1 MATSSINRFTDP
13 LYTRAEAA
21 RFLGVKHTTLSRWAR
36 DIPFVTAMEGDPN
49 RASIPF
55 IGLAEAYTLHAFRA
69 LGVPLQRIRPALE
82 RLREEVGLD
91 HALASQKLYTDG
103 AEVLYEYGQES
114 GDGAVASLVVVRQQQ
129 PVFRDVVAGYL
140 KKITYDQGYAQRLPL
155 TGYAGADVYV
165 DPRLSFG
172 QPVFAT
178 GGVRVADALDLFRA
192 GEPMETVS
200 QEYGVPLEDLEAVL
214 RASLVPA
221 A

>member
-1 MATSSINRFTDP
+1 
-13 LYTRAEAA
+13 
-21 RFLGVKHTTLSRWAR
+21 
-36 DIPFVTAMEGDPN
+36 MEGDPN

-114 GDGAVASLVVVRQQQ
+114 GDEAVASLVVVRQQQ

-155 TGYAGADVYV
+155 TGYTGADVYI
-165 DPRLSFG
+165 DPRLSIG

-221 A
+221 DIEGHGRQPARGRPSSLLRRPQSRRDAGSFPPPICRLGSHNTH